1 MYDMAKFSKKILIN
15 QVKRYDRERIKDM
28 PGRKPFSTRE
38 IHAAIQEEKRSNYI
52 RADELRK
59 LIDVARGHALWLH
72 MLTLKE
78 AFHFTSK
85 QLLQYRAEL
94 QSVYEYAIDDT
105 SGGSFDDIVKY
116 TVHGSPKDDEGS
128 FGMAGYELEPFDP
141 DGRIM
146 DRIQGTATQSPLF
159 IYKKFKRTYYE
170 FQKSEVASMLV
181 LHDVFGFRRIRLQRF
196 IETLRVRYDT
206 GIDDHQK
213 KMDYLEKLCKT
224 QFKEFNPIR
233 HGRGIFDT
241 ACAEA

>member
-1 MYDMAKFSKKILIN
+1 MAKFSKKILIN

-28 PGRKPFSTRE
+28 PGRKPFSTKE

-52 RADELRK
+52 RADELQK

-94 QSVYEYAIDDT
+94 QLVYKYAIDDT

-116 TVHGSPKDDEGS
+116 TVHGSPKDDAGS
-128 FGMAGYELEPFDP
+128 FGLPTYELEPFDA
-141 DGRIM
+141 DGQIM
-146 DRIQGTATQSPLF
+146 ARIQGTPTQNPVF
-159 IYKKFKRTYYE
+159 IYKKFKRTYHE

-233 HGRGIFDT
+233 HGRGIFDAT
-241 ACAEA
+241 RANA

>member
-1 MYDMAKFSKKILIN
+1 MAKFSKKILIN
-15 QVKRYDRERIKDM
+15 QVKLIDREKLKDM
-28 PGRKPFSTRE
+28 RGRKPFSTRE

-52 RADELRK
+52 RADELQK

-72 MLTLKE
+72 MLVLKDG
-78 AFHFTSK
+78 FQFSSR
-85 QLLQYRAEL
+85 QLLQYRDEL
-94 QSVYEYAIDDT
+94 QSVYKYAIDDT

-116 TVHGSPKDDEGS
+116 TVHGSPKEDAGS
-128 FGMAGYELEPFDP
+128 FSMPAYELEPFDP
-141 DGRIM
+141 DGQIM
-146 DRIQGTATQSPLF
+146 ARIQGTPTQNPVF

-181 LHDVFGFRRIRLQRF
+181 LHDCFGFRRIRLNRF

-233 HGRGIFDT
+233 HGRGIFD
-241 ACAEA
+241 APCANA

>member
-28 PGRKPFSTRE
+28 PGRKPFSTKE

-52 RADELRK
+52 RADELQK

-72 MLTLKE
+72 MLVLKD
-78 AFHFTSK
+78 AFNFTSK
-85 QLLQYRAEL
+85 KLLQYREAL
-94 QSVYEYAIDDT
+94 QSVYKYAIDDT

-116 TVHGSPKDDEGS
+116 TVHGSPKEDEGS
-128 FGMAGYELEPFDP
+128 FGMPAYELEPFDP
-141 DGRIM
+141 DGQVM
-146 DRIQGTATQSPLF
+146 DKIQGTPTHNPLV
-159 IYKKFKRTYYE
+159 IYKRFKRTYYE

-181 LHDVFGFRRIRLQRF
+181 LHDRFGFRRIRLQRF

-206 GIDDHQK
+206 GIDNHQQ

-224 QFKEFNPIR
+224 QFNEFNPIR
-233 HGRGIFDT
+233 GGKGIFD
-241 ACAEA
+241 APCANA

>member
-1 MYDMAKFSKKILIN
+1 MAKFSKKILIN

-52 RADELRK
+52 RADELQK

-72 MLTLKE
+72 MLVLKDG
-78 AFHFTSK
+78 FQFSSR
-85 QLLQYRAEL
+85 QLLQYRDEL
-94 QSVYEYAIDDT
+94 QSVYKYAIDDT

-116 TVHGSPKDDEGS
+116 TVHGSPKEDTGS
-128 FGMAGYELEPFDP
+128 FGLPNYELEPFDA
-141 DGRIM
+141 DGQIM
-146 DRIQGTATQSPLF
+146 ARIQGTPTQNPVF

-181 LHDVFGFRRIRLQRF
+181 LHDCFGFRRIRLNRF
-196 IETLRVRYDT
+196 IKTLRVRYDT

-233 HGRGIFDT
+233 HGRGIFDAT
-241 ACAEA
+241 CANA